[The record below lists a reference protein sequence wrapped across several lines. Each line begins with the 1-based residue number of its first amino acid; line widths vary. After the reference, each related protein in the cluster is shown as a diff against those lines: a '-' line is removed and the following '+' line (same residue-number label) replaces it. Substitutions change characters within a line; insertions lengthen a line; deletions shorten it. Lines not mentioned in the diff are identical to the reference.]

1 MNQIISSRAH
11 QKRLAP
17 RLLCVMIGAALG
29 TLSASS
35 WAAAATDSTAENAKK
50 TSAIAATAKT
60 EDNKTNDTITVV
72 GAQETFRAGGNDL
85 IPTF

>member
-1 MNQIISSRAH
+1 MNQTISSRAP

-50 TSAIAATAKT
+50 PARQRLQLKLKTAKQMT
-60 EDNKTNDTITVV
+60 PSPWSGRRKLSVLVV
-72 GAQETFRAGGNDL
+72 M
-85 IPTF
+85 I

>member
-1 MNQIISSRAH
+1 MNQTISSRAH

-35 WAAAATDSTAENAKK
+35 WAAAATDSTAENAKNQCD
-50 TSAIAATAKT
+50 S
-60 EDNKTNDTITVV
+60 
-72 GAQETFRAGGNDL
+72 GYG
-85 IPTF
+85 